1 MTRAINAA
9 IVGLGRWGE
18 LLVSSVDDSNILN
31 FKAAI
36 TRSPSKVEKFCAQRG
51 ITLSN
56 NLDDVL
62 NDDAI
67 EALVIATPHSQHFE
81 QLMAAAKAGKH
92 VYCEKPWTLNA
103 DDGQEALEAFAAAN
117 LKVAIGHNRR
127 FAPNSLA
134 MKDVIEAGKLGS
146 PIHIDG
152 HFSSNLAPAVGLWR
166 DSRIESPAGGM
177 TSMGIHALDMF
188 IHLFG
193 SVHTVDVQ
201 SKRIASPI
209 DVDDS
214 TLVRLNFSSG
224 CTGHLTTI
232 STTSMLWRISVYC
245 TGGWVECRDQDKLE
259 VSSIKEGHSHET
271 YPGFEYPALATIQS
285 ALESFAT
292 SIKGGADFPITPDEI
307 GHSTRVLTAIIESAK
322 NGKTISVV

>member
-36 TRSPSKVEKFCAQRG
+36 TRSPPKVEKFCAQRG
-51 ITLSN
+51 MTLSN

-62 NDDAI
+62 NDDTI

-103 DDGQEALEAFAAAN
+103 DDGQEALDAFAAAN

-134 MKDVIEAGKLGS
+134 MKDMATAKSYVFCSCNLFYVI
-146 PIHIDG
+146 
-152 HFSSNLAPAVGLWR
+152 
-166 DSRIESPAGGM
+166 
-177 TSMGIHALDMF
+177 
-188 IHLFG
+188 
-193 SVHTVDVQ
+193 
-201 SKRIASPI
+201 
-209 DVDDS
+209 
-214 TLVRLNFSSG
+214 
-224 CTGHLTTI
+224 TI
-232 STTSMLWRISVYC
+232 IN
-245 TGGWVECRDQDKLE
+245 
-259 VSSIKEGHSHET
+259 IKNIFQFT
-271 YPGFEYPALATIQS
+271 
-285 ALESFAT
+285 
-292 SIKGGADFPITPDEI
+292 K
-307 GHSTRVLTAIIESAK
+307 
-322 NGKTISVV
+322 